1 MLMGK
6 FRDNMKWIMVAVA
19 IAFVGLMVFGWGM
32 DITGRTSA
40 ATTGGEMGRVNGE
53 AISYQEWLAAYRN
66 IYDQQQ
72 RQNPGQPITGAMSR
86 EIENAAWDQLIMQK
100 LLNQELRRRGIEV
113 TEAEIRQAARFA
125 PPPEMMDNEVFKTN
139 GQFDINKYHQFLASP
154 STDPN
159 LLLQLE
165 AYYRDVIPR
174 SKLFYQV
181 TSGAYMTEAQ
191 LWRIWSDA
199 RETVRVKYLAI
210 DPEAVVPDASI
221 TVTPKEIEQYY
232 KDNQD
237 EFRRPASAK
246 VKYVMIDRSPT
257 AADTARALQRARE
270 ARQLALTD
278 FAAAAK
284 MSDDSGSAA
293 NGGSLG
299 TMRRGQTVPAFD
311 QAAFSQAIG
320 AVGEPVLTQFGY
332 HIIKVESRTGDQYEA
347 RHILIHIEPSPEYEE
362 SLLDR
367 ADSLES
373 LAQDQSLERAA
384 QQLGLQVRQGE
395 FNDSTPYLPAVGE
408 ADDAALWV
416 FRDAEIGEVS
426 DVFETPKVFYMVEIV
441 SRTEAGVTP
450 QKEAAP
456 LITQVLRTQK
466 KLERAKEF
474 GRTVVEKIRGGATLE
489 QTAQQTNLRVAEA
502 GPFSRLEFVP
512 GLGRANAAVGTA
524 FGQKPGQTS
533 GLVEAEG
540 MLFIVQ
546 TVEKKDAD
554 RAAFAAEKETA
565 RGRMTQAL
573 AEQRWN
579 QFLAALK
586 EDAKIIDNREAL
598 RQQQQQATQNP
609 ATAAPF

>member
-1 MLMGK
+1 LMGK

-32 DITGRTSA
+32 DITGRSSA

-53 AISYQEWLAAYRN
+53 AISYQEWLTAYRN

-72 RQNPGQPITGAMSR
+72 RQNPGQPISGALSR

-100 LLNQELRRRGIEV
+100 LMQQELRRRGIEV

-139 GQFDINKYHQFLASP
+139 GQFDINKYHAFLASP
-154 STDPN
+154 SIDPN

-191 LWRIWSDA
+191 LFRIWSDA
-199 RETVRVKYLAI
+199 RETVKVKYLAI
-210 DPEAVVPDASI
+210 DPQVVVPDASV
-221 TVTPKEIEQYY
+221 TVTPKEIEEYY
-232 KDNQD
+232 KEHKD
-237 EFRRPASAK
+237 EFKRPASAK
-246 VKYVMIDRSPT
+246 VKYVVIDRSPT
-257 AADTARALQRARE
+257 AADTARAMERVRA

-278 FAAAAK
+278 FGAAAK
-284 MSDDSGSAA
+284 MSDDSGTMAI
-293 NGGSLG
+293 GGKLG
-299 TMRRGQTVPAFD
+299 VMRRGQTTPAFE
-311 QAAFSQAIG
+311 QAALTQPIG
-320 AVGEPVLTQFGY
+320 VVGEPVLTPFGY
-332 HIIKVESRTGDQYEA
+332 HIIKVEARTADQYET
-347 RHILIHIEPSPEYEE
+347 RHILIHINPSPEVEE
-362 SLLDR
+362 ALLER
-367 ADSLES
+367 ADSLET
-373 LAQDQSLERAA
+373 LAQDQSLTRAA
-384 QQLGLQVRQGE
+384 EQLGLRVRDAE
-395 FNDSTPYLPAVGE
+395 FNDSTPFLPAVGD

-426 DVFETPKVFYMVEIV
+426 TVFETPKSFYMVEVV
-441 SRTEAGVTP
+441 SRTEAGMTSLN
-450 QKEAAP
+450 AATP
-456 LITQVLRTQK
+456 LITQVVKAKK

-474 GRTVVEKIRGGATLE
+474 GRTVVEKIRGGATFE
-489 QTAQQTNLRVAEA
+489 QTAREMNLRTGEV

-512 GLGRANAAVGTA
+512 NLGRANAVVGTA
-524 FGQKPGQTS
+524 FGQKVGQTS

-540 MLFIVQ
+540 MLFVVQ
-546 TVEKKDAD
+546 TLEKNAAN
-554 RAAFAAEKETA
+554 RAEFDKEKENA

-586 EDAKIIDNREAL
+586 EDAKIVDNREAL
-598 RQQQQQATQNP
+598 RQQQQQQAAQNP
-609 ATAAPF
+609 ATSAPF